1 MCVCGHV
8 CGHEWSVCV
17 CVHVCVC
24 VCVYDIYICVCV
36 CGHVCVHMECV
47 CVHVCVCVG
56 MHVCV
61 CVTVCVCVC
70 VFMCVCVCA
79 HIFCVRF
86 TNTDYDGKITLIS
99 DHNKS
104 KAYAWQDDIT
114 QSSPEES
121 NTKSKL

>member
-1 MCVCGHV
+1 MMFVHPEVILCGV
-8 CGHEWSVCV
+8 DRALTSITNSFSDVLLTSSFGALCVCV
-17 CVHVCVC
+17 CVGVCVC
-24 VCVYDIYICVCV
+24 VCVCVCMCVCV
-36 CGHVCVHMECV
+36 YV
-47 CVHVCVCVG
+47 
-56 MHVCV
+56 
-61 CVTVCVCVC
+61 
-70 VFMCVCVCA
+70 CVCVCA